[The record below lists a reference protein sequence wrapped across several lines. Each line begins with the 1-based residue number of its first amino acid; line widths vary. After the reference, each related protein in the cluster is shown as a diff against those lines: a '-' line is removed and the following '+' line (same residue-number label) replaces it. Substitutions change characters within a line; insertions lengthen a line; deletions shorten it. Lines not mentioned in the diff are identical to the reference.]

1 MGDTIWVLRKSQ
13 AENGDDFDHSIFCK
27 YIDKLDKLA
36 IELGVSKLSDFLDYS
51 DLEFN
56 VLEEEL
62 SESLTENNQKWFEP
76 TLAINSLETVISW
89 LKNNKIKG
97 IKQYLELIT
106 ELEDLLTK
114 LKSAKEEKDLFHFAV
129 IM

>member
-1 MGDTIWVLRKSQ
+1 MGDTIWILRKSQ
-13 AENGDDFDHSIFCK
+13 VDRGDDFDHSIFCK
-27 YIDKLDKLA
+27 HIDKLDKLA

-56 VLEEEL
+56 FSEEEL
-62 SESLTENNQKWFEP
+62 TEPLVEENQKWFEP
-76 TLAINSLETVISW
+76 TLAINSLATIIFC

-97 IKQYLELIT
+97 IKQQLELVV
-106 ELEDLLTK
+106 ELEDSLTK